1 MKKYEFTGEEKV
13 VGGITLRRIRAVR
26 RFAQAD
32 AGEMGGWI
40 QKEENLSHDGECWV
54 SGEALVCNS
63 ARVTDDA
70 WVGGHAQVYYDAKI
84 RDNACIS
91 GDAWIG
97 GSAEVYGN
105 ARVGGN
111 TVVNGHAKIYDRAD
125 VMGHAIVRDSARACG
140 EALVD
145 GNSIICQT
153 ALVHGDAKVH
163 NVLVP
168 FDTEIKSIRDYIVFK
183 NFWSSGRFFTYFRS
197 NGMWQVGCFWGTS
210 EELLEA
216 AKEDGEV
223 VYRGYKRAVDYVKSA
238 LADGL

>member
-40 QKEENLSHDGECWV
+40 QKEENLSHDSECWV
-54 SGEALVCNS
+54 SGEAIVCNS
-63 ARVTDDA
+63 AVVTDDA

-97 GSAEVYGN
+97 GSVEVYGN

-125 VMGHAIVRDSARACG
+125 VMGHAIVRDSARVCG

-145 GNSIICQT
+145 GSSIVCQT
-153 ALVHGDAKVH
+153 ALVCGNAKVH

-168 FDTEIKSIRDYIVFK
+168 FDTEIKSIRDFIVFK

>member
-13 VGGITLRRIRAVR
+13 VSGITLRRIRAVR
-26 RFAQAD
+26 RFTQAE

-40 QKEENLSHDGECWV
+40 QKEENLSHDGDCWV
-54 SGEALVCNS
+54 GREAIVCNW

-70 WVGGHAQVYYDAKI
+70 LVSDHAQVYHSAK
-84 RDNACIS
+84 IS
-91 GDAWIG
+91 GDSYVSDNAWIG
-97 GSAEVYGN
+97 GDAEVYGM

-111 TVVNGHAKIYDRAD
+111 TVITDHAKVYERAD
-125 VMGHAIVRDSARACG
+125 VTGHALVRDSARVYG
-140 EALVD
+140 DALVD
-145 GNSIICQT
+145 GTTQVFHN
-153 ALVHGDAKVH
+153 ALVHGDAKLY
-163 NVLVP
+163 NIIVP

-197 NGMWQVGCFWGTS
+197 NGMWQVGCLWGTS